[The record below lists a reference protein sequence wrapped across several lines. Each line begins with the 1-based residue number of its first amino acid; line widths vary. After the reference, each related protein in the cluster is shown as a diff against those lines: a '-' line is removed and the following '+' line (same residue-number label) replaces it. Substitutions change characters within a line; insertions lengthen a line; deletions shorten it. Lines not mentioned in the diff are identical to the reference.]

1 MKKNYLGKIES
12 IEKAAVDVYKM
23 VIASELESA
32 ECGQFISI
40 LCDNKTMRRPFS
52 ICDFEKTTSKSLTTI
67 LFKLKG
73 DGTNYL
79 KNLKVNDELDFLAPL
94 GNGFKIENKKS
105 LLIGAGIGIA
115 PMLFLKKELNKANID
130 NFLISG
136 FKSDNEVIKGSD
148 KTVVGGSVLD
158 SIEEIIE
165 DKGIEKIYCCGPK
178 IVLQSVDEI
187 SIKKNICA
195 ELALEKVMAC
205 SIGVCRGCV
214 IKLIRD
220 GKIANYSVCKD
231 GPVFSGGEIIWE

>member
-12 IEKAAVDVYKM
+12 IEKTAQDVYKM
-23 VIASELESA
+23 VILSDLDNAF
-32 ECGQFISI
+32 CGQFISI

-52 ICDFEKTTSKSLTTI
+52 ICNFEKIKDKSLTTI

-79 KNLKVNDELDFLAPL
+79 KNLKVNDEIDFLAPL

-115 PMLFLKKELNKANID
+115 PMLFLKKELDKKNIE

-136 FKSDNEVIKGSD
+136 FKNEQEAIKGSD
-148 KTVVGGSVLD
+148 KTVIGGSVLD
-158 SIEEIIE
+158 NIDEIIKE
-165 DKGIEKIYCCGPK
+165 RNIEIIYACGPLV
-178 IVLQSVDEI
+178 VLKMIDEI
-187 SIKKNICA
+187 SAKNNILS

-231 GPVFSGGEIIWE
+231 GPVFMGGEIIWE